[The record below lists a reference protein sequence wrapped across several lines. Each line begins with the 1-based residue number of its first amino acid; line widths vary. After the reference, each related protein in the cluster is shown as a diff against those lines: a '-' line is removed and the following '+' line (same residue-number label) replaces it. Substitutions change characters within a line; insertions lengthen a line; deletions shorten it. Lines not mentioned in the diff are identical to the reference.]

1 MGKMHYEAMVWT
13 FLDKYK
19 ISKCS
24 AIQKTMGGVLL
35 ILKGSYS
42 QVLIMPTINYIKLT
56 YSYDTLIRSVCSRK

>member
-35 ILKGSYS
+35 ILKGS
-42 QVLIMPTINYIKLT
+42 
-56 YSYDTLIRSVCSRK
+56 

>member
-24 AIQKTMGGVLL
+24 AIQKTKGGVLL